1 MLVKLKIKLTF
12 TKYRRTMIIDSA
24 GTVEFCPRV
33 SCVAFHFLPLCDF
46 HPSFCAHL
54 LVNQHLSPL
63 VCSCFLFLAFRFL
76 SLTPL
81 PLCSLLFVLLQ
92 FIFGILHFL
101 ALGFQ
106 LDITALLLFP
116 IIPASCLLSVLHL
129 SHHYFCST

>member
-81 PLCSLLFVLLQ
+81 PVCSLLLCCYNLFLEFCASWRWDFSLILQ
-92 FIFGILHFL
+92 
-101 ALGFQ
+101 
-106 LDITALLLFP
+106 
-116 IIPASCLLSVLHL
+116 LS
-129 SHHYFCST
+129 FCSQSYLLPAF